1 MKNKRKTI
9 VTVAFTLCFLT
20 CNAQNTV
27 NTEQDPVKKS
37 ETESSP
43 LKIENHN
50 TTRSYRR
57 KNDPTI
63 SSRRK
68 EKKSKH

>member
-1 MKNKRKTI
+1 MRKKRKII
-9 VTVAFTLCFLT
+9 VTVSFALCFLSVS
-20 CNAQNTV
+20 AQSTV

-50 TTRSYRR
+50 TTRSHRR